1 MTITAGPQQDRAA
14 VQAAALAAHRESFDV
29 RSPGTGE
36 VVSTWP
42 IQTAEDVEEA
52 VARARTAGAWWASI
66 GYAERRRRLDMWR
79 GVIARRIQQLGHVVA
94 EETGKPESDA
104 VLEVALVLDHL
115 HWSAKNAEKVLGPR
129 RARSSALT
137 AHLAATVE
145 YKPLGV
151 VGVIGPWNF
160 PVFTPL
166 GSVAYALAAGNAV
179 VFKPSEF
186 SPGVGAW
193 LVDAFSQVVPEH
205 PVLQLVTGDGSTG
218 AALCRAGVD
227 KLAFTGSTAT
237 AKKVMA
243 ACAENLVP
251 IVAECGGKDA
261 FLVDED
267 ADLDAAVDGA
277 VWASLM
283 NAGQACIGTE
293 RVYVHEKVYDQFL
306 AKMRDKVSTLRAGA
320 DAGSQIGPIT
330 MPSQVGVIQRH
341 LDDALARGGRVVA
354 GGGPIEG
361 QVVQPTVLVD
371 VPEDALANV
380 EETFGPTVTVAPVRD
395 MEEAVARANATAYG
409 LGATVFGKRGT
420 EIARRIRSGM
430 VSVNAVFAAAQL
442 ASVPF
447 GGVGDSGF
455 GRIHGPDGLR
465 EFTASQAVV
474 RQRFRSALPLTSFE
488 RTATMEETLGKV
500 VALVHG
506 RK

>member
-1 MTITAGPQQDRAA
+1 MTTQPTRQRRDEAFDAARTDR
-14 VQAAALAAHRESFDV
+14 ETFEV
-29 RSPGTGE
+29 RNPGTGD
-36 VVSTWP
+36 VVGTFP
-42 IQTAEDVEEA
+42 VHTAADVEAA
-52 VARARTAGAWWASI
+52 VRRAREAASWWADL
-66 GYAERRRRLDMWR
+66 GFAGRRERLDLFR
-79 GVIARRIQQLGHVVA
+79 GILARRIQQLGGVVA
-94 EETGKPESDA
+94 EETGKPHSDA

-115 HWSAKNAEKVLGPR
+115 AWAAKHAEKVLGR
-129 RARSSALT
+129 RRVRSGLLT
-137 AHLAATVE
+137 AHLAGEVE

-166 GSVAYALAAGNAV
+166 GSIVFALAAGNAV

-193 LVDAFSQVVPEH
+193 LVDAFAQCVPEQ
-205 PVLQLVTGDGSTG
+205 PVFQLVTGDGSTG

-243 ACAENLVP
+243 TCAETLTP

-261 FLVDED
+261 MIVDED

-277 VWASLM
+277 VWAGLM

-293 RVYVHEKVYDQFL
+293 RVLVHERVHDAFL
-306 AKMRDKVSTLRAGA
+306 AKLTEKVSGLRAGA
-320 DAGSQIGPIT
+320 DPEAKIGPIT
-330 MPSQVGVIQRH
+330 MASQVAVIESH
-341 LDDALARGGRVVA
+341 IADALARGGRIAA
-354 GGGPIEG
+354 GGGERDG
-361 QVVQPTVLVD
+361 QVVQPHVLVD
-371 VPEDALANV
+371 VPDDALANT
-380 EETFGPTVTVAPVRD
+380 EETFGPTLTVGKVGS
-395 MEEAVARANATAYG
+395 MEEAVARANATSYG
-409 LGATVFGKRGT
+409 LGATVYGTRGR
-420 EIARRIRSGM
+420 EIARRLRSGM

-442 ASVPF
+442 ATVPF

-465 EFTASQAVV
+465 EFAASQAVV
-474 RQRFRSALPLTSFE
+474 RQRFKSALPLTSFE
-488 RTATMEETLGKV
+488 RTAKMEETLGKV

-506 RK
+506 RP